1 MNRRKR
7 KDIKF
12 KIRNSKL
19 KIKIKW
25 KSLLLLIFVLFLLVP
40 IGAISSPLENIPTES
55 WIYDYIDY
63 LKTYGLIKTV
73 PATSKPWT
81 KKEVALIVREALDRE
96 KIPKPAEVFLFRLS
110 SELTEE
116 FVSLRSTDTSCWQRL
131 GYEGKV
137 RRKPVL
143 NLEIADK
150 FGEEKLILQNDW
162 FGKIQVDSSNQSFA
176 IGTILSTGSNS
187 RLAIYDRFEFTLY
200 RESIPDVKDSAGV
213 HVPGLPVHSW
223 MNIGTFLIKNAYL
236 TFKIPWFLIQL
247 GRDKLSLGP
256 GKRKSVMLSDSA
268 PALDM
273 IQLKG
278 DFRNLKFLGFTAA
291 LSRWGEKMRFLSGQ
305 RFELSLFNRIRFGGN
320 MFVVHSPDSSQ
331 TKSFFGLI
339 NPLIPLYF
347 EEANSGHD
355 DNFLVGW
362 DVAGYLLRTQVYGQ
376 LFLDNWEPL
385 PSRAESFPNS
395 YCLKL
400 GFYTVPIPWFDFCA
414 EYNKITYYTYYHRI
428 YHIAYTHYDVP
439 LGNPLGPDADE
450 IYCQINFYPVKILY
464 PSFQMTYTRRGERNR
479 GNFIN
484 KAYLSPEQTPISKIF
499 PTGIVEKTLSFGPE
513 LTFQPFF
520 DLKIVAN
527 AQYYKITN
535 PGGVDAIP
543 TRSGFE
549 AGLTI
554 QYRY

>member
-1 MNRRKR
+1 MLFDKMNRRKR
-7 KDIKF
+7 QASKF
-12 KIRNSKL
+12 KIQIR
-19 KIKIKW
+19 W
-25 KSLLLLIFVLFLLVP
+25 ESLLVLIFVLSLSVP
-40 IGAISSPLENIPTES
+40 IKAISSPLENIPTES

-63 LKTYGLIKTV
+63 LKTYGLIQTI

-81 KKEVALIVREALDRE
+81 KKEVALIVKEALDRE
-96 KIPKPAEVFLFRLS
+96 KIPKPAQFFLFRLS
-110 SELTEE
+110 RELAEELT
-116 FVSLRSTDTSCWQRL
+116 RL
-131 GYEGKV
+131 GYEEKV
-137 RRKPVL
+137 HRKPVL
-143 NLEIADK
+143 NVEIADK
-150 FGEEKLILQNDW
+150 FGEEKLTLQNDW
-162 FGKIQVDSSNQSFA
+162 FGKIQVDSSNQSVA
-176 IGTILSTGSNS
+176 IGTVLSTGSNS

-223 MNIGTFLIKNAYL
+223 MNIGTFLIKNGYL
-236 TFKIPWFLIQL
+236 SFKIPWFLIQL

-278 DFRNLKFLGFTAA
+278 DFRNLKYLGFTSA

-305 RFELSLFNRIRFGGN
+305 RFELSLFDRIRLGGN

-362 DVAGYLLRTQVYGQ
+362 DVAGYLLQTQVYGQ

-428 YHIAYTHYDVP
+428 YHIAYTHYNVP

-450 IYCQINFYPVKILY
+450 IYCRINFYPVRILY
-464 PSFQMTYTRRGERNR
+464 PSLQITYTRRGERNR
-479 GNFIN
+479 GDFTN
-484 KAYLSPEQTPISKIF
+484 KAYLSPQLTPVSKVF
-499 PTGIVEKTLSFGPE
+499 PTGIVEKTLAFGPE
-513 LTFQPFF
+513 LIFQPFS
-520 DLKIVAN
+520 DLKIVADG
-527 AQYYKITN
+527 QYYKITN
-535 PGGVDAIP
+535 PNGNDAMP
-543 TRSGFE
+543 PRSNFQ
-549 AGLTI
+549 ASLWI